1 MAERPH
7 ENMGG
12 QSLEERLLEMAGELQ
27 HLRLELTE
35 EKRTSAK
42 LKQELERQRSQESAR
57 LVAAQV
63 EQLLADA
70 AGPVSQLLT
79 QEHLLKV
86 EAKPVQTRDVLA
98 VATRLIRALEDH
110 GLTIEGSVGQNAS
123 YDPNRHEPLSADS
136 ELKTGQEVVV
146 RLVGVGYKG
155 KLLRKAGSGRCRVG

>member
-1 MAERPH
+1 MEERLQG
-7 ENMGG
+7 NMSG

-86 EAKPVQTRDVLA
+86 EGKPVQTRDVLA

-110 GLTIEGSVGQNAS
+110 GLTIEGSLGQTAS

-136 ELKTGQEVVV
+136 QLKPGQNVVI

-155 KLLRKAGSGRCRVG
+155 KLLRKAGVVDAG